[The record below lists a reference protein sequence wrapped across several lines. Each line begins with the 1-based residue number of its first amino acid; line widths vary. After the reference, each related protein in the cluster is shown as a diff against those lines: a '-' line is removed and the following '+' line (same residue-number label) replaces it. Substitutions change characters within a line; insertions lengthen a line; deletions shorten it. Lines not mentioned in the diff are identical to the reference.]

1 MVSKSQIVDRQGKV
15 RERHDPGE
23 IEIEEIQIDD
33 QMIIEC
39 EQITHV
45 IMIRHEK
52 KLVVILDPI
61 VYHVIVLTM
70 THLMVVLHRN
80 NLLDKAPN
88 PKSPIVK
95 IEIERVETIR
105 TKKTLSP
112 ERRMLVL

>member
-1 MVSKSQIVDRQGKV
+1 MCYDKFSFN
-15 RERHDPGE
+15 
-23 IEIEEIQIDD
+23 D

-45 IMIRHEK
+45 IMIHPEK
-52 KLVVILDPI
+52 KLVAILDPI
-61 VYHVIVLTM
+61 VYHVIVWTM
-70 THLMVVLHRN
+70 THLMVDLRRN

-105 TKKTLSP
+105 TKDSTP